1 MVGPTCQR
9 ACATGAS
16 AAGPCGA
23 MAISGPGSAVPS
35 VFPSSPPVCSA
46 SWGRAQPLGVGALP
60 GAPRHVESMK
70 AKEEVGRLSVP
81 AVATGGR
88 RVASWLTAGSFCVNA
103 AVEVVFLCA
112 YKTDVLSVDR

>member
-1 MVGPTCQR
+1 M
-9 ACATGAS
+9 
-16 AAGPCGA
+16 
-23 MAISGPGSAVPS
+23 
-35 VFPSSPPVCSA
+35 
-46 SWGRAQPLGVGALP
+46 
-60 GAPRHVESMK
+60 ESMK

-88 RVASWLTAGSFCVNA
+88 RVACWLTAGSFCVNA